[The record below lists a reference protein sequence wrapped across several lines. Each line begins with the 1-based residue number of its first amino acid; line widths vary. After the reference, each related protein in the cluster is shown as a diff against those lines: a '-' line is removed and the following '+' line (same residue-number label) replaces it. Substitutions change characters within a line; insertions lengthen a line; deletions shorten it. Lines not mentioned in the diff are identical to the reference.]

1 MIRPAREVEGLS
13 DDEFADIIDVTM
25 KEIRDY
31 LDNNFMYDFVAK
43 CIATDFKNDSIW
55 ADSNLEYEFKDA
67 MTFLSN
73 MPRYDKF
80 DIEKFKSVLEKKHS
94 LKLTSVDPIGIEEIK

>member
-1 MIRPAREVEGLS
+1 MIRPTREVEDLS
-13 DDEFADIIDVTM
+13 DDEFA
-25 KEIRDY
+25 KALEPSENEIKNY
-31 LDNNFMYDFVAK
+31 LFNDFIYDFFAR
-43 CIATDFKNDSIW
+43 CLATDFKNDSIW

>member
-1 MIRPAREVEGLS
+1 MIRPTREVEGLS
-13 DDEFADIIDVTM
+13 DDEFA
-25 KEIRDY
+25 KALEPSENEIKNY
-31 LDNNFMYDFVAK
+31 LFNDFIYDFFAR
-43 CIATDFKNDSIW
+43 CLATDFKNDSIW